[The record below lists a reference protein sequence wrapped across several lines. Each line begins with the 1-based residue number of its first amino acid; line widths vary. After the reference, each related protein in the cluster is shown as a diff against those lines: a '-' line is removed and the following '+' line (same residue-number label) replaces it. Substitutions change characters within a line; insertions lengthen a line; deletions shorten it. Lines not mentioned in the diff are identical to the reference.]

1 MLIFAVLIVLAAVSG
16 TGLAIWLG
24 SKEQNVL

>member
-1 MLIFAVLIVLAAVSG
+1 MLITTALIVLAAVSG

-24 SKEQNVL
+24 SKEQDVL

>member
-1 MLIFAVLIVLAAVSG
+1 MLIFAVLIVLAAVFG

-24 SKEQNVL
+24 SKEQDVL

>member
-1 MLIFAVLIVLAAVSG
+1 MFMFAILIVLAAVAG

-24 SKEQNVL
+24 SKEQDVL

>member
-24 SKEQNVL
+24 NKEQDVL